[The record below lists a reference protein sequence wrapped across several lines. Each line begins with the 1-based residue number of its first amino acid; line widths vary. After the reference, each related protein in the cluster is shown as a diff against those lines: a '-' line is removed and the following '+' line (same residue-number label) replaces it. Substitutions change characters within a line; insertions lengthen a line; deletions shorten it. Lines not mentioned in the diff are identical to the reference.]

1 MPDYKAM
8 YFELFR
14 ASVQAV
20 QLLQDAQA
28 HAEQQLLAED
38 PPPLRL
44 EQPEIVKQG
53 SSYGVRLEACA
64 PSIHMMKATIH
75 TEISPIVGT
84 EKQSEDLVRSLLA
97 DFADDPVKLW
107 QSNIFGRSFHEI
119 VGEDLQAKLK
129 RMPADAQAKLR
140 QALERIINEGGGG
153 LICIIL

>member
-44 EQPEIVKQG
+44 EPEELPPSKREPEPSPLGEGFFSSSLPPPWPQTCRCG
-53 SSYGVRLEACA
+53 S
-64 PSIHMMKATIH
+64 
-75 TEISPIVGT
+75 
-84 EKQSEDLVRSLLA
+84 QSARGCRRPPGLFRRAGSL
-97 DFADDPVKLW
+97 
-107 QSNIFGRSFHEI
+107 
-119 VGEDLQAKLK
+119 
-129 RMPADAQAKLR
+129 
-140 QALERIINEGGGG
+140 
-153 LICIIL
+153 